1 MSHCLN
7 CSHWQRLEDGIVGK
21 CHERELPEES
31 YRFQFERCRLYQEG
45 EQRKPFI
52 EKGYAKRVRDY
63 SNVTIMPELE
73 AQVVELLKQGV
84 PVVEARKR
92 LKIGAQVMS
101 ALVRRHKAEY
111 EIGAELRKQARLD
124 PLDEY
129 ADEFKRL
136 LDAGASFYKVQMVTG
151 VNRARVSAYV
161 QRKGWNVME
170 AK

>member
-7 CSHWQRLEDGIVGK
+7 CRYWHRLEDGIVGK

-52 EKGYAKRVRDY
+52 ERGYGKRIRDY
-63 SNVTIMPELE
+63 SNVGISPELE
-73 AQVVELLKQGV
+73 AQAAEMLRQGV
-84 PVVEARKR
+84 TVVDTRKR

-101 ALVRRHKAEY
+101 ALVRRHRTEQ
-111 EIGAELRKQARLD
+111 EIGAAIRKQERLD

-129 ADEFKRL
+129 AAEFKRL
-136 LDAGASFYKVQMVTG
+136 LDAGASFYKVQMETG
-151 VNRARVSAYV
+151 INRQRVSDYV
-161 QRKGWNVME
+161 QRKGWYATE

>member
-21 CHERELPEES
+21 CHKRELPEES

-52 EKGYAKRVRDY
+52 EQGYAKRVRDY
-63 SNVTIMPELE
+63 SNVTISPELE
-73 AQVVELLKQGV
+73 SQVAELLKQGV
-84 PVVEARKR
+84 PVVEARNR

-101 ALVRRHKAEY
+101 AVVRRHRAEY
-111 EIGAELRKQARLD
+111 EIGAEIRKQTRLD
-124 PLDEY
+124 PLDAY

-161 QRKGWNVME
+161 QRKGWEV

>member
-7 CSHWQRLEDGIVGK
+7 CRYWHRLEDGIVGK

-52 EKGYAKRVRDY
+52 ERGYGKRIRDY
-63 SNVTIMPELE
+63 SNVGISPELE
-73 AQVVELLKQGV
+73 AQAAEMLKQGV
-84 PVVEARKR
+84 TVVDTRKR

-101 ALVRRHKAEY
+101 ALVRRHRTEQ
-111 EIGAELRKQARLD
+111 EIGAAIRKQARLD

-151 VNRARVSAYV
+151 INRARVSAYV
-161 QRKGWNVME
+161 QRKGWKVME

>member
-7 CSHWQRLEDGIVGK
+7 CAYWQRLEDGIVGK
-21 CHERELPEES
+21 CNERELPEES

-63 SNVTIMPELE
+63 SNVTISPELE

-111 EIGAELRKQARLD
+111 EIGAEIRKRTRLD

-151 VNRARVSAYV
+151 INRQRVSAYV
-161 QRKGWNVME
+161 QRKGWKV